1 MVDYN
6 GLENRRTE
14 RYRGFESLSLRKS
27 LLKEIS
33 EGFFIFHIC
42 IFPSYSFTIHDKKTS
57 NAKLCY
63 IIWSYQ
69 RKHVT
74 LLKSKLYARK
84 DMTMI
89 DRCYIEITN
98 TCNLNCHF
106 CPKHTRKKRQLSAE
120 EFDLLTDK
128 IRGKICF
135 LYFHIMGEPLLHPLL
150 PKFINMAR
158 EKGFKTVLTSN
169 GTLLPKAMDLLDT
182 LPHKIQLS
190 LHSHESNAKGELAS
204 YMNEVMTFSTQAA
217 EKGTCI
223 VLRLW
228 NQGGKDLENEEV
240 MGHIEKFVPK
250 PWKERPDGYRL
261 ANNLYLE
268 FDRKFEWPNF
278 DNHIE
283 EKEMIKGNQKSGIR
297 EEKREVFCK
306 ALLKQI
312 GVLADGTLV
321 PCCLDHNGDVA
332 LGNLLEQSLE
342 EILASPRAQAMI
354 EGFKHHQAT
363 EHLCETCE
371 SALVRNSFRGK
382 ARS

>member
-33 EGFFIFHIC
+33 EGFLFSYLYISFIF
-42 IFPSYSFTIHDKKTS
+42 IHHLHYKKTS

-128 IRGKICF
+128 IRGKVCF

-150 PKFINMAR
+150 PEFINMAR

-204 YMNEVMTFSTQAA
+204 YMNEVMIFQ
-217 EKGTCI
+217 
-223 VLRLW
+223 
-228 NQGGKDLENEEV
+228 
-240 MGHIEKFVPK
+240 PK
-250 PWKERPDGYRL
+250 QQRKEP
-261 ANNLYLE
+261 A
-268 FDRKFEWPNF
+268 
-278 DNHIE
+278 
-283 EKEMIKGNQKSGIR
+283 
-297 EEKREVFCK
+297 
-306 ALLKQI
+306 
-312 GVLADGTLV
+312 
-321 PCCLDHNGDVA
+321 
-332 LGNLLEQSLE
+332 
-342 EILASPRAQAMI
+342 
-354 EGFKHHQAT
+354 
-363 EHLCETCE
+363 
-371 SALVRNSFRGK
+371 
-382 ARS
+382 